1 MPTMNISLPE
11 SMRRF
16 VEDQISTQGYSSASE
31 YFRELVRADK
41 KRQAKEALE
50 ATLLQAMQEPG
61 EIMSQRSWQKLRKE
75 AEADSRRRAQRR
87 AS

>member
-16 VEDQISTQGYSSASE
+16 VEEQIGAHGYSSASE
-31 YFRELVRADK
+31 YFRELVRNDQK
-41 KRQAKEALE
+41 LKAKEALE
-50 ATLLQAMQEPG
+50 TLLLQAMKEEGEPMT
-61 EIMSQRSWQKLRKE
+61 EASWRRLRRD
-75 AEADSRRRAQRR
+75 AAASASRRTRA

>member
-16 VEDQISTQGYSSASE
+16 VEEQISASGYSSASE
-31 YFRELVRADK
+31 YFRELVRNDQK
-41 KRQAKEALE
+41 HKAKEALE
-50 ATLLQAMQEPG
+50 TMLLQAMKEEG
-61 EIMSQRSWQKLRKE
+61 ETMTPTAWRSLRKE
-75 AEADSRRRAQRR
+75 AVGSRRRIRT

>member
-16 VEDQISTQGYSSASE
+16 VEEQIDANGYSSASE
-31 YFRELVRADK
+31 YFRDLVRNDQ

-50 ATLLQAMQEPG
+50 STLLQAMKEKGEP
-61 EIMSQRSWQKLRKE
+61 MTDASWSRLRRD
-75 AEADSRRRAQRR
+75 AAAGHRRRTR
-87 AS
+87 AAS

>member
-16 VEDQISTQGYSSASE
+16 VEDQIRTQAYSSASE
-31 YFRELVRADK
+31 YFRELVRADQ

-50 ATLLQAMQEPG
+50 ATLLQAMHEPG
-61 EIMSQRSWQKLRKE
+61 EIMAAGSWQKLRKE
-75 AEADSRRRAQRR
+75 AEAGSRRRAQRR

>member
-16 VEDQISTQGYSSASE
+16 VEDQIDTQGYGSASE
-31 YFRELVRADK
+31 YFRELVRNDQ
-41 KRQAKEALE
+41 KRQTKEALE

-61 EIMSQRSWQKLRKE
+61 EIMGARSWQKLRKE
-75 AEADSRRRAQRR
+75 AEAGSRRRAQRR

>member
-16 VEDQISTQGYSSASE
+16 VEDQIGAHGYSSASE
-31 YFRELVRADK
+31 YFRELVRNDQ

-61 EIMSQRSWQKLRKE
+61 EAAGPGYWQKLRRE
-75 AEADSRRRAQRR
+75 AETGGRRRAQRR